1 MTARLAL
8 TSPVPRLWRRARPR
22 ASRNTRTRV
31 GEIDDR
37 VLTRVCHVVS
47 GLRGVTQPSGL
58 RWCLNG
64 VEMDALGN
72 DFDQFVRDSSPGLLR
87 TAYLLTGDRGHAEDV
102 VQMALLQVARKWR
115 RIRGEPTPYA
125 RRAVVNLAKNRWRE
139 RFRRPRESTAFVERG
154 YAPPDADVV
163 LQQVLLPAVLGL
175 PVRQRAVLV
184 LRYFE
189 DLSVEQTAAAL
200 GCSTGTVKSQTH
212 DALGKLRAVL
222 GDPTVLKESDHA
234 N

>member
-1 MTARLAL
+1 M
-8 TSPVPRLWRRARPR
+8 
-22 ASRNTRTRV
+22 
-31 GEIDDR
+31 D
-37 VLTRVCHVVS
+37 VL
-47 GLRGVTQPSGL
+47 GG
-58 RWCLNG
+58 
-64 VEMDALGN
+64 
-72 DFDQFVRDSSPGLLR
+72 DFDQFVRDASPGLLR

-115 RIRGEPTPYA
+115 RIRGEPAPYA
-125 RRAVVNLAKNRWRE
+125 RRAVVNLAKNHWRD
-139 RFRRPRESTAFVERG
+139 RFRRPRESSAAVEAIH
-154 YAPPDADVV
+154 APPEADV
-163 LQQVLLPAVLGL
+163 LWQQVLLPAVLDL

-212 DALGKLRAVL
+212 HALGKLREAL
-222 GDPTVLKESDHA
+222 ADPAGLKENDHA